1 MTQTLIAGLYI
12 IKTDEDGK
20 LLIFLPQPEGKKERP
35 IILYD
40 GGKHALLVRNPGQ
53 SVILDHISPEIRQT
67 LTNTDN
73 AIIVEVRGQEIADHY
88 ETVLR
93 HTEKIPVD
101 WSKYGL

>member
-35 IILYD
+35 IVLYD
-40 GGKHALLVRNPGQ
+40 GGKHARCVRHPEQ
-53 SVILDHISPEIRQT
+53 HVILDHISSEIRQT
-67 LTNTDN
+67 LAKTNN

-88 ETVLR
+88 EAILR
-93 HTEKIPVD
+93 HTEKIPVN

>member
-40 GGKHALLVRNPGQ
+40 GGKHAC
-53 SVILDHISPEIRQT
+53 SS
-67 LTNTDN
+67 
-73 AIIVEVRGQEIADHY
+73 AIPDK
-88 ETVLR
+88 T
-93 HTEKIPVD
+93 
-101 WSKYGL
+101 